1 MNVDGFWI
9 FGFPNPVE
17 QSGMLADEQICVGR
31 IGESVETN
39 SPSIHS
45 ILLIADH
52 LGEIRRQAVVL
63 GELGFRLPFNPT
75 IVVLGDGKDC
85 LRTQSRWVYDG
96 GELPQSVE
104 AMISPVRCES
114 TCELSVVRLRHQPEL
129 IIYFCFKHGLMGCG
143 LRFAVCLVA
152 GRSGGSRF
160 SIPCYPSGQRLNRSS
175 WPSRRPIPRCCQ
187 RYAVSV

>member
-1 MNVDGFWI
+1 
-9 FGFPNPVE
+9 
-17 QSGMLADEQICVGR
+17 MLADEQICVRR

-85 LRTQSRWVYDG
+85 LRTQSRWVCDG
-96 GELPQSVE
+96 GELPQPVK
-104 AMISPVRCES
+104 ALISPVRGES
-114 TCELSVVRLRHQPEL
+114 ARELSVVRLRHQPEL
-129 IIYFCFKHGLMGCG
+129 IVLFCFQHGLMSCG
-143 LRFAVCLVA
+143 LQFSWSPEGRAGVAYRFHETGPDNV
-152 GRSGGSRF
+152 
-160 SIPCYPSGQRLNRSS
+160 
-175 WPSRRPIPRCCQ
+175 
-187 RYAVSV
+187 